1 MSDSVQTNFEAVAI
15 AAMSPLTAAPVAART
30 VAMDVLDTVES
41 EWRSWTGFGVLLA
54 ISLGIAIAIMI
65 VTSIALRLV
74 GRRKSWPGLLSGRVR
89 WPFRVTL
96 LILALAVSSV
106 ALPIDPGARA
116 GIQHFLAILAIASG
130 AWLIGEL
137 FLFFV
142 DSGTKRYKL
151 VESDSFSAR
160 KIRTQLQIV
169 RRLVIVIIVVIA
181 IGAILMTFD
190 QVRAVGAS
198 VLASA
203 GIASIVAGL
212 AAQSILGNL
221 FAGVQL
227 AFSEAIRV
235 GDVVVVQGEFGRINQ
250 ITLSYVVLELWDQ
263 RTLVLPCTYF
273 TTTPFENW
281 TKLGRA
287 LLGTVYFDLDWRV
300 PVDRM
305 REELARILDG
315 TDLWD
320 GVSQGVSVTD
330 AVGGLLQVR
339 VVVSA
344 ADSSKLW
351 DLRCLVRERLAD
363 WVRREAP
370 DALPLQRVRMEAP
383 ELGRAIGE
391 RMDAAATPSRVGS
404 PVGTPTRGH
413 GPDGADEA
421 SGD

>member
-1 MSDSVQTNFEAVAI
+1 MDAESWALWAEWGIVLAV
-15 AAMSPLTAAPVAART
+15 L
-30 VAMDVLDTVES
+30 
-41 EWRSWTGFGVLLA
+41 
-54 ISLGIAIAIMI
+54 LGIALAIAVVAAVIL
-65 VTSIALRLV
+65 ALI
-74 GRRKSWPGLLSGRVR
+74 GRRKTWPKALSARTR

-96 LILALAVSSV
+96 LLIALLGASV
-106 ALPIDPGARA
+106 VLPVDDGLR
-116 GIQHFLAILAIASG
+116 GVIQHALVIFIIVSG
-130 AWLIGEL
+130 SWLMAQL

-142 DSGTKRYKL
+142 DTGSRKYRL
-151 VESDSFSAR
+151 ADSDTFSAR

-169 RRLVIVIIVVIA
+169 RRLVIVVIVVVA
-181 IGAILMTFD
+181 AGTILMTFD
-190 QVRAVGAS
+190 AVRAVGAS

-212 AAQSILGNL
+212 AAQSVLSNL

-235 GDVVVVQGEFGRINQ
+235 GDVVVVQGEFGRINE

-300 PVDRM
+300 PVDGVRD
-305 REELARILDG
+305 ELDRVLAD

-320 GVSQGVSVTD
+320 GHSSGVQVTD

-339 VVVSA
+339 IVVSA
-344 ADSSKLW
+344 ADSGRLW
-351 DLRCLVRERLAD
+351 DLRCLVRERIAA
-363 WVRREAP
+363 WVRTEVP
-370 DALPLQRVRMEAP
+370 DALPLQRVRLEPPFPGGDPVDASTGAGAGAGAGAGVGVGLGAP
-383 ELGRAIGE
+383 RREVVGR
-391 RMDAAATPSRVGS
+391 T
-404 PVGTPTRGH
+404 
-413 GPDGADEA
+413 GPDSAEQA
-421 SGD
+421 SGSGD